1 MSKKDSSK
9 PIFEIE
15 EATVLQEVDEALDT
29 AIQYLDGGSSDKD
42 EDSFHNTK
50 KLLQQYRKVEY
61 AIRISESDINLR
73 MEMEHGTS
81 LAEYKERAELAGIDL
96 SGTKLEN
103 YTRSVVRSKNMLLVL
118 KMALEALKL
127 DPDRGELHY
136 NVIYET
142 YIVNPKPRNRAQI
155 IDNLEKKGFEMSV
168 SSYTGYLRSSIRAL
182 DRILWGY
189 TARDCMEIIR
199 QFIPESLS

>member
-1 MSKKDSSK
+1 M
-9 PIFEIE
+9 
-15 EATVLQEVDEALDT
+15 LQ
-29 AIQYLDGGSSDKD
+29 
-42 EDSFHNTK
+42 
-50 KLLQQYRKVEY
+50 
-61 AIRISESDINLR
+61 
-73 MEMEHGTS
+73 
-81 LAEYKERAELAGIDL
+81 
-96 SGTKLEN
+96 
-103 YTRSVVRSKNMLLVL
+103 VL

-189 TARDCMEIIR
+189 TARDCMESIR